1 MSQFVDS
8 EISQTLEAAGAE
20 ARYDA
25 AARKLVAQKSIL
37 AYILKSSMDE
47 FADVSVK
54 QIADELID
62 GSPQVSEAAVFQD
75 VSDVLEND
83 NGQLNGS
90 DRIHDMSTEDISILE
105 GTVRYDIRFVVKIP
119 DVEEKVEVIVNIEIQ
134 NSDRPNYPIPKRGI
148 YYGSRLIS
156 SQRGTIFKNQEYGK
170 IKKVVSIWICE
181 NTSNNRSDS
190 INEYLFEE
198 KCRRGS
204 YHEKTEN
211 FDLIRVIVMRLG
223 SEGVKSD
230 DNAIRLLS
238 NIFSSNKT
246 ADEKKKLL
254 SEEFH
259 INITEL
265 INEEVSQMCNLS
277 AGLVKKGKEEGAM
290 EVLFKLVKKGVLS
303 ISAPAEEVGI
313 SSSIFEQK
321 YKEFYN

>member
-204 YHEKTEN
+204 
-211 FDLIRVIVMRLG
+211 
-223 SEGVKSD
+223 
-230 DNAIRLLS
+230 
-238 NIFSSNKT
+238 
-246 ADEKKKLL
+246 
-254 SEEFH
+254 
-259 INITEL
+259 
-265 INEEVSQMCNLS
+265 
-277 AGLVKKGKEEGAM
+277 
-290 EVLFKLVKKGVLS
+290 
-303 ISAPAEEVGI
+303 
-313 SSSIFEQK
+313 
-321 YKEFYN
+321 

>member
-1 MSQFVDS
+1 
-8 EISQTLEAAGAE
+8 
-20 ARYDA
+20 
-25 AARKLVAQKSIL
+25 
-37 AYILKSSMDE
+37 
-47 FADVSVK
+47 
-54 QIADELID
+54 
-62 GSPQVSEAAVFQD
+62 
-75 VSDVLEND
+75 
-83 NGQLNGS
+83 
-90 DRIHDMSTEDISILE
+90 
-105 GTVRYDIRFVVKIP
+105 
-119 DVEEKVEVIVNIEIQ
+119 
-134 NSDRPNYPIPKRGI
+134 
-148 YYGSRLIS
+148 
-156 SQRGTIFKNQEYGK
+156 
-170 IKKVVSIWICE
+170 
-181 NTSNNRSDS
+181 
-190 INEYLFEE
+190 
-198 KCRRGS
+198 
-204 YHEKTEN
+204 
-211 FDLIRVIVMRLG
+211 MRLG

-303 ISAPAEEVGI
+303 ISAAAEEAGI